1 MKKIFVLLLTF
12 VLIFVNIGCE
22 NEPIKTPSEET
33 STTNLYGE
41 EIYQLYGS
49 TFYAM
54 DYEIHILN
62 INGIP
67 QKAITLPKGIKL
79 TQEQIKIY
87 VENDNAYVVEYSIR
101 KDNEIVYSSF
111 VEIKKEH
118 PDFKILG
125 FMDYVYKGPD
135 YTTAVGCFED
145 DFIKYW
151 SEEEKEFSLFK
162 VVEPFKSIAEGKL
175 LLDEYRNNLT
185 PTG

>member
-12 VLIFVNIGCE
+12 VLVFVNVGCE
-22 NEPIKTPSEET
+22 KEPVKKPSEET
-33 STTNLYGE
+33 SATNLYSE
-41 EIYQLYGS
+41 EIYQLYGPS
-49 TFYAM
+49 FYAM
-54 DYEIHILN
+54 DYEIHILSVN
-62 INGIP
+62 DIP
-67 QKAITLPKGIKL
+67 TKAITLPKGIKL

-87 VENDNAYVVEYSIR
+87 VENDNSYVVFYSVR
-101 KDNEIVYSSF
+101 KDNETAYSSF
-111 VEIKKEH
+111 VTIKKEY

-125 FMDYVYKGPD
+125 FITDVYKGPD

-145 DFIKYW
+145 DFVKYW

-162 VVEPFKSIAEGKL
+162 VVEPFKSIAEGKI